1 MRLQNVVRRP
11 VFTFLVAATLLAA
24 IVGSVRP
31 ANGQKPVPP
40 PPSPPPV
47 NYRITWLDSLGKMV
61 PRVEDVNNWGVVV
74 GEVHN
79 TGGVGVDS
87 LAFVY
92 AGALNGAVID
102 LDSYVVTMIGEIGET
117 VNRADWTLIVAYD
130 INDVNQIVGW
140 AQNKA
145 TLETRGFVTN
155 YPSTECTL
163 LPRPTIPGFQRAA
176 RINNSGEIVAAEG
189 NASVV
194 LYRWDTNTNKY
205 VRGWTLYPPTT
216 LIDSRR
222 GVIIT
227 GFNDIGQILVSP
239 GVRYTPNVGWQDF
252 GATYRII
259 VSNGMNQF
267 GSFVGTRYV
276 GRKTYAYRYTD
287 ATATEMLDF
296 TPVHHGARDIN
307 LEGDVCIYPGKVYS
321 EKLKLLLSLNDLVVG
336 TPTDLADWKNAYN
349 IFPRAMTDR
358 IGTTDFGAISGEAGF
373 STKNFSSYH
382 KAFLLWPEAVN

>member
-1 MRLQNVVRRP
+1 MRLQNVVCRP
-11 VFTFLVAATLLAA
+11 VFALLVAATLLAA

-47 NYRITWLDSLGKMV
+47 NYRITWLDPLGKMF

-155 YPSTECTL
+155 DPWTTCTL
-163 LPRPTIPGFQRAA
+163 LPPPTIPGFQRAA
-176 RINNSGEIVAAEG
+176 RINNFGEIVAAEG

-205 VRGWTLYPPTT
+205 VRGLTLQPPTT

-227 GFNDIGQILVSP
+227 GFNDVGQILVSP
-239 GVRYTPNVGWQDF
+239 GVRYTPVVGWQDF
-252 GATYRII
+252 GATYGIYM
-259 VSNGMNQF
+259 SNGMNQY
-267 GSFVGTRYV
+267 GSFVGNRNV
-276 GRKTYAYRYTD
+276 GTKSYAFRYTD
-287 ATATEMLDF
+287 ATGMLDF
-296 TPVHHGARDIN
+296 TPVNYSARDIN
-307 LEGDVCIYPGKVYS
+307 LDGDVCISPGKVYS
-321 EKLKLLLSLNDLVVG
+321 EKLKLLLTLNDLVVG
-336 TPTDLADWKNAYN
+336 NTTDPTVLADWKNANN

-358 IGTTDFGAISGEAGF
+358 IAPTDFGAISGAATF
-373 STKNFSSYH
+373 YTKNFDYH
-382 KAFLLWPEAVN
+382 KAFLLWPKKP

>member
-1 MRLQNVVRRP
+1 M
-11 VFTFLVAATLLAA
+11 
-24 IVGSVRP
+24 
-31 ANGQKPVPP
+31 
-40 PPSPPPV
+40 
-47 NYRITWLDSLGKMV
+47 
-61 PRVEDVNNWGVVV
+61 
-74 GEVHN
+74 
-79 TGGVGVDS
+79 
-87 LAFVY
+87 
-92 AGALNGAVID
+92 
-102 LDSYVVTMIGEIGET
+102 TMIGEIGET

-205 VRGWTLYPPTT
+205 VRGLTLQPPTT

-227 GFNDIGQILVSP
+227 GFNDVGQILVSP
-239 GVRYTPNVGWQDF
+239 GVRYTPVVGWQDF
-252 GATYRII
+252 GATYGIYM
-259 VSNGMNQF
+259 SNGMNQY
-267 GSFVGTRYV
+267 GSFVGNRNV
-276 GRKTYAYRYTD
+276 GTKSYAFRYTD
-287 ATATEMLDF
+287 ATGMLDF
-296 TPVHHGARDIN
+296 TPVNYSARDIN
-307 LEGDVCIYPGKVYS
+307 LDGDVCISPGKVYS
-321 EKLKLLLSLNDLVVG
+321 EKLKLLLTLNDLVVG
-336 TPTDLADWKNAYN
+336 NTTDPTVLADWKNANN

-358 IGTTDFGAISGEAGF
+358 IAPTDFGAISGAATF
-373 STKNFSSYH
+373 YTKNFDYH
-382 KAFLLWPEAVN
+382 KAFLLWPKKP

>member
-1 MRLQNVVRRP
+1 MRLQNVVCRP
-11 VFTFLVAATLLAA
+11 VFALLVAATLLAA

-205 VRGWTLYPPTT
+205 VRGLTLQPPTT

-227 GFNDIGQILVSP
+227 GFNDVGQILVSP
-239 GVRYTPNVGWQDF
+239 GVRYTPVVGWQDF
-252 GATYRII
+252 GATYGIYL
-259 VSNGMNQF
+259 SNGMNQS
-267 GSFVGTRYV
+267 GSIVGNRNV
-276 GRKTYAYRYTD
+276 GRKSYAFRYTD
-287 ATATEMLDF
+287 ATGMLDF
-296 TPVHHGARDIN
+296 PPGSSSARDIN
-307 LEGDVCIYPGKVYS
+307 LDGDVCINPGKVYS
-321 EKLKLLLSLNDLVVG
+321 EKLKLLLTLNDLVVG
-336 TPTDLADWKNAYN
+336 TPTDLADWKNASDKNN
-349 IFPRAMTDR
+349 IAPEAMTDR
-358 IGTTDFGAISGEAGF
+358 IAPTDFGAISGRATF
-373 STKNFSSYH
+373 VTKNSSYY
-382 KAFLLWPEAVN
+382 KTFLLWPEAVN